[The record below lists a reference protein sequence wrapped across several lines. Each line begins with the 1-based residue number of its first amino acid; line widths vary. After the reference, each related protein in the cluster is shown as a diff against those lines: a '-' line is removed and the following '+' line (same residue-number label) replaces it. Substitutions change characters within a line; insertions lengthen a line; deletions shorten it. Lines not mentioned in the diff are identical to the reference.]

1 MDSILDAQT
10 SNALTQAMGGK
21 QANLIAKTK
30 VQAREAA
37 EDFESVFIHQMME
50 FMWSGMETDGPFSGG
65 HSEGVFRSMLNEQY
79 AENISESGGIG
90 IADNVYREILKM
102 QEIDPNEYDSPTD

>member
-1 MDSILDAQT
+1 MDGLMDIQT

-30 VQAREAA
+30 EQAREAA
-37 EDFESVFIHQMME
+37 EEFESVFIHQMME
-50 FMWSGMETDGPFSGG
+50 FMWSGVKTDGPFSGG

-79 AENISESGGIG
+79 ANNISTNGGIG

-102 QEIDPNEYDSPTD
+102 QEIDPND